1 MRVCV
6 CGGGGELAAV
16 TFLGEKSWKIDSLFK
31 SIDVLESSTKYTNS
45 SIFVSLVAPF
55 CKIIKQYFSEYI
67 SFRKGHFCV
76 KIVCVYLFL
85 WSKISAS
92 PKVYLY
98 DIENNTWV
106 RGNTRFI
113 SSVEH
118 DISRVSAANE

>member
-1 MRVCV
+1 
-6 CGGGGELAAV
+6 
-16 TFLGEKSWKIDSLFK
+16 
-31 SIDVLESSTKYTNS
+31 
-45 SIFVSLVAPF
+45 
-55 CKIIKQYFSEYI
+55 
-67 SFRKGHFCV
+67 V

-85 WSKISAS
+85 WSKISAN